1 MNDATSDRI
10 VQTCPWPLDRPR
22 TRRGA
27 LPQCHATAASA
38 PGAHLPRSTQSG
50 ARRSAP
56 HRVDQKSSKSR
67 FHGTYVSLGIAQ
79 IW

>member
-1 MNDATSDRI
+1 MYMDDMDMNDATSVRI
-10 VQTCPWPLDRPR
+10 VQTCPWLLDDRPQPQ
-22 TRRGA
+22 RGA

-56 HRVDQKSSKSR
+56 KK
-67 FHGTYVSLGIAQ
+67 G
-79 IW
+79 